1 MNRDVFSARAIYA
14 TAPYYESLL
23 PFWRYYQKPINSTAH
38 GYQYIFRPETD
49 FNKKK
54 RKSRNDWCHDP
65 TTYRKSFKKV
75 TCPFNNLNLWTTE
88 LTGSTDSFL
97 TCHYVGLQIVQQKTF
112 ICFKRMK
119 TICHIV
125 ICMAATFRPVYLR
138 IEDVFR

>member
-1 MNRDVFSARAIYA
+1 MAFLLQYYTKKGVQIHSECFPIINTMFIAKHILLFSDFTCLSMNRDVFSARAIYA

-75 TCPFNNLNLWTTE
+75 TLLFNDNSE
-88 LTGSTDSFL
+88 SKIFPCD
-97 TCHYVGLQIVQQKTF
+97 I
-112 ICFKRMK
+112 
-119 TICHIV
+119 
-125 ICMAATFRPVYLR
+125 
-138 IEDVFR
+138 